1 MGTESQL
8 ASKQINQSFPTA
20 AVLSATGYGWP
31 SRPLNAWRQTPGPSR
46 VTGGKIRIPNEVSAT
61 TGSALVIDNP
71 SSPVGAGAAAQKR
84 SSMSEQ
90 TMIDEMSR
98 FEQLTADLKIPGGDL
113 SVPQQFE
120 YADRRL

>member
-1 MGTESQL
+1 
-8 ASKQINQSFPTA
+8 
-20 AVLSATGYGWP
+20 
-31 SRPLNAWRQTPGPSR
+31 
-46 VTGGKIRIPNEVSAT
+46 
-61 TGSALVIDNP
+61 
-71 SSPVGAGAAAQKR
+71 
-84 SSMSEQ
+84 MSEQ